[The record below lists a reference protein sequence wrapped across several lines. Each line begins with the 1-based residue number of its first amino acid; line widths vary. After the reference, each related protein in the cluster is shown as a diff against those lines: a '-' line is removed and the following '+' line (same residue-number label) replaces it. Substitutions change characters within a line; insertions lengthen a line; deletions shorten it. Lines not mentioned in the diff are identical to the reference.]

1 MKLSTVSFGLAL
13 LLSSCQQ
20 QDSTFAQV
28 VPSPSGALW
37 TLHTNSVNQKI
48 ARGYK
53 FYQDGRCLYYLLT
66 KEGTWR
72 RYGGGDDE
80 VTNRWLVR
88 RDTLSLNGVA
98 SKLLAVKR
106 DTIYL
111 YELVACD
118 TLILVRA
125 K

>member
-1 MKLSTVSFGLAL
+1 MKLSTVFFGLAL
-13 LLSSCQQ
+13 LLPSCQP

-28 VPSPSGALW
+28 VPSPSGAFW
-37 TLHTNSVNQKI
+37 TLQAPSGKEKI

-53 FYQDGRCLYYLLT
+53 FYQDGQCVYYLLS

-72 RYGGGDDE
+72 RYGWGDDK
-80 VTNRWLVR
+80 VTNTWLVR
-88 RDTLSLNGVA
+88 RDTLSINGVD
-98 SKLLAVKR
+98 SKLLTVKR

-111 YELVACD
+111 YALVARD
-118 TLILVRA
+118 TLLLVRA